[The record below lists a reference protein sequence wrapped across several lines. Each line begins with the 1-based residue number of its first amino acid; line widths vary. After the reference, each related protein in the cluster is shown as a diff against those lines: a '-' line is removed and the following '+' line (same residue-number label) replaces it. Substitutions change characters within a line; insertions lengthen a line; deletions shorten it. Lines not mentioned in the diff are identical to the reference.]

1 MSSKHPLTVWREAQ
15 AVPAENGGTRPMRMI
30 DAAALY
36 TIPVNTWWG
45 WERWPGEPG
54 FRRPDAANMQRL
66 GEITGGAVRP
76 EHYYRAALAFAT
88 LGDGPDEAPPARA
101 AGG

>member
-1 MSSKHPLTVWREAQ
+1 MDREHPLTAWRKAQ
-15 AVPAENGGTRPMRMI
+15 TVPAEGGGVRAMRMI

-36 TIPVNTWWG
+36 GIPVNTWWG
-45 WERWPGEPG
+45 WERWPGQPG

-66 GEITGGAVRP
+66 GEITGSAVRP
-76 EHYYRAALAFAT
+76 EHYYAIPKRFA
-88 LGDGPDEAPPARA
+88 DEAEPARA